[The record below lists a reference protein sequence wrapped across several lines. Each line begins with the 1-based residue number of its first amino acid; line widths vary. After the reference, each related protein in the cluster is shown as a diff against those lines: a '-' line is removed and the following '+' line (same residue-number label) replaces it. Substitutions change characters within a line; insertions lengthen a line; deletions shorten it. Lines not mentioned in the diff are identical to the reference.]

1 MCIVSIYTG
10 YKRVWHS
17 GGLTTYKTHVWLY
30 PDVGLGLYISTNGPL
45 GSASSWGL
53 ILTLQYLSDLLL
65 GEEPWLNTSTLC
77 TFPEPWK
84 PSPPVDTMTPPADDP
99 VREAGDYTG
108 TYHHP
113 AFGNVTVTRDPGTN
127 ALKLQMGRY
136 MEAKLLYNQ
145 TSDTFYTTLVGE
157 LWYSKDRIPVK
168 FLRSPE
174 EGGIGKLQMPL
185 YSPYESVK
193 PTIFKKVYT
202 SAKCLAMMSG
212 SHSFTDFYLLQYQ
225 VITVVII
232 THIFNF

>member
-1 MCIVSIYTG
+1 M
-10 YKRVWHS
+10 WHS
-17 GGLTTYKTHVWLY
+17 GSLTTYKTRVWLY
-30 PDVGLGLYISTNGPL
+30 PDVGLGLFVSSNGPL

-99 VREAGDYTG
+99 VRDAGDYTG

-127 ALKLQMGRY
+127 ALKLHMGRY

-145 TSDTFYTTLVGE
+145 TSDIFYTTLVGE
-157 LWYSKDRIPVK
+157 LWYLDDRIPVK
-168 FLRSPE
+168 FIRSTDE
-174 EGGIGKLQMPL
+174 VGIVQLQMPL
-185 YSPYESVK
+185 YGSYKSAM
-193 PTIFKKVYT
+193 PTIFNRCST
-202 SAKCLAMMSG
+202 SAKCSVMVSG
-212 SHSFTDFYLLQYQ
+212 SHYMTNLYLLQYQ
-225 VITVVII
+225 VIAVVII
-232 THIFNF
+232 SHISSQLNIQ